1 MQRMT
6 GLLVGAVF
14 GAVFVVV
21 NAGGPLDGVTAG
33 VLRAVA
39 CLAAAA
45 VLAMWFGAARAER
58 TARAEPAEP
67 ARRLESAEPARRL
80 ESAGPRAGAGRRRP
94 GGRGMFGGGYVAVV
108 VAEVVLLFGGLRVL
122 AALGRPEE
130 GNVAWVAFVVGVHFV
145 ALAPVWRDWS
155 IAVPG
160 AALTLLGAGGL
171 VLAATPAV
179 AWVPVVSG
187 VLSGVVLLA
196 GSLTLGLRG
205 TARATA

>member
-1 MQRMT
+1 MDVMQKMT

-21 NAGGPLDGVTAG
+21 NAHGPLGPVTANL
-33 VLRAVA
+33 LRAVA

-45 VLAMWFGAARAER
+45 VLAMWFRAVRAER
-58 TARAEPAEP
+58 PAP
-67 ARRLESAEPARRL
+67 
-80 ESAGPRAGAGRRRP
+80 AGR
-94 GGRGMFGGGYVAVV
+94 RGMFGPGYLAVV
-108 VAEVVLLFGGLRVL
+108 VVEAVLLFGGLRVL

-145 ALAPVWRDWS
+145 ALAPIWKDWS

-160 AALTLLGAGGL
+160 VALTLLGAGGL

-205 TARATA
+205 TARAAA